1 MEDDTV
7 ENSEFA
13 FQNIGERLREERE
26 RRGLTLDDI
35 AGTTRVPIRHL
46 QAIEASQYDKLPGS
60 TYCIGFTRSYARA
73 LEMDQNK
80 IADELREEL
89 AESGVGSF
97 KAPTPSYEPT
107 DPSSVPSRI
116 LAWTAAAIG
125 IFIIGG
131 FLVWR
136 SYFMDG
142 PADGGA
148 SDETE
153 MVAEAEMETEKS
165 EKKSAPAA
173 PNPDGQVTLTAKDVV
188 WLKIYDADNK
198 RVYEAEMKA
207 GDSYQIPKDA
217 NGPMIVT
224 GRPEMLVA
232 TIDGKTMAPLGVAE
246 RTISDVGVS
255 AAALIKRE
263 AEAKAAAKADAAKQE
278 MAPTN
283 PQ

>member
-1 MEDDTV
+1 M
-7 ENSEFA
+7 
-13 FQNIGERLREERE
+13 
-26 RRGLTLDDI
+26 
-35 AGTTRVPIRHL
+35 
-46 QAIEASQYDKLPGS
+46 
-60 TYCIGFTRSYARA
+60 
-73 LEMDQNK
+73 
-80 IADELREEL
+80 
-89 AESGVGSF
+89 
-97 KAPTPSYEPT
+97 
-107 DPSSVPSRI
+107 
-116 LAWTAAAIG
+116 
-125 IFIIGG
+125 
-131 FLVWR
+131 
-136 SYFMDG
+136 
-142 PADGGA
+142 
-148 SDETE
+148 
-153 MVAEAEMETEKS
+153 
-165 EKKSAPAA
+165 
-173 PNPDGQVTLTAKDVV
+173 TLTAKDVV